1 MIPLLISLLMLGLG
15 AVPPPAHA
23 RSVSN
28 NWAGYVQPGWDQMVG
43 AEWGVPTLNC
53 TVTPKGETADWVG
66 VNGDKV
72 RDSGLFQDG
81 TISSC
86 TNGLQRDYAWWT
98 DEAEGYSSQWLFPVA
113 VGDVVYARV
122 WQERSGYWAYS
133 VRDLTTGQS
142 SHSAEAFNGPGLS
155 AEWIAEDPMNRGT
168 HKLYPLADFGVVR
181 FSHAEYIGHTRYA
194 TAIQMY
200 MQSGALQALTGT
212 MAKASFDVSYESR
225 K

>member
-1 MIPLLISLLMLGLG
+1 MIPLLISFLMLGLG

-23 RSVSN
+23 GSVSN

-43 AEWGVPTLNC
+43 AEWVVPTLNC

-113 VGDVVYARV
+113 VGYVVYARV

>member
-1 MIPLLISLLMLGLG
+1 MIPLLISFLMLGLG

-23 RSVSN
+23 GSVSN

-43 AEWGVPTLNC
+43 AEWVVPTLNC

-142 SHSAEAFNGPGLS
+142 SHSAEAFNLDYSRDSGMRLPVS
-155 AEWIAEDPMNRGT
+155 A
-168 HKLYPLADFGVVR
+168 
-181 FSHAEYIGHTRYA
+181 
-194 TAIQMY
+194 
-200 MQSGALQALTGT
+200 
-212 MAKASFDVSYESR
+212 
-225 K
+225 